1 MCPSPSLS
9 EITCKWSL
17 IKSMFLC
24 FCSKEGGDQ
33 ALVALLMRL
42 FEEIYP
48 QRSFLFQLFLWWLPF
63 PCALAEGELLRQQA
77 GDEMLKL
84 FWCWFWQYCSSCPGR
99 PSVFLRQLPLLNQES
114 NVTLSCCV
122 WGAENSLFVFYLI
135 SGITENAFA
144 VWWWSRNE
152 QVLVLETSKMNGF
165 PVLDIGLG

>member
-9 EITCKWSL
+9 EITCEWSL

-24 FCSKEGGDQ
+24 FCSEEGGDQ

-42 FEEIYP
+42 LEEIYP

-63 PCALAEGELLRQQA
+63 PSAWAEGELLRQQA

-84 FWCWFWQYCSSCPGR
+84 FWCLCCWFWQYCSSCPGQS
-99 PSVFLRQLPLLNQES
+99 SVFPRQLPLLNQES

-122 WGAENSLFVFYLI
+122 WGAENSLFVLI
-135 SGITENAFA
+135 LFVSSLKMPLLCDGGVEENRFWCLKHPKWM
-144 VWWWSRNE
+144 VFLS
-152 QVLVLETSKMNGF
+152 LT
-165 PVLDIGLG
+165 